1 MTTEILVIDDDRL
14 IREMLSYYLKSQG
27 YAVVACDGGQAGIAQ
42 CRERLPAAVLCDLRM
57 PQMDGLAVL
66 DVLHGEFPEL
76 PVIVVSGTGDMGDA
90 IAALKLGASD
100 FITKPIEDFA
110 VLDHAVGKSLEW
122 VRLQAENRAY
132 RAHLEAANARLEQSL
147 NQLEADEES
156 GRKIQFAML
165 PQRAVRFGA
174 YECSHH
180 LATSAILSG
189 DFVDYF
195 SIDDDHFGFY
205 MADVS
210 GHGVSSA
217 VITVLLKCYVGR
229 YLENYRHY
237 EDPTILH
244 PAALLTALNQ
254 EILVGEHGKYLTM
267 FYGVVALPEDRM
279 DFANGGQFPFP
290 LLYDGDAVREI
301 GGRSP
306 PVGLF
311 GAARY
316 NRQSLDL
323 PSSCALRLFSD
334 GALELLPEAALQGK
348 KDALNQL
355 AADTTCDAQGL
366 AQALG
371 LVDREDLPDD
381 VSVLSL
387 RKFNGHA

>member
-1 MTTEILVIDDDRL
+1 
-14 IREMLSYYLKSQG
+14 
-27 YAVVACDGGQAGIAQ
+27 
-42 CRERLPAAVLCDLRM
+42 M

-76 PVIVVSGTGDMGDA
+76 PVIVVSGTGDMSDA
-90 IAALKLGASD
+90 IAALKLGAAD

-110 VLDHAVGKSLEW
+110 VLDHAVGKSLER

-132 RAHLEAANARLEQSL
+132 RANLEAANARLAQSL
-147 NQLEADEES
+147 NQLEADEAS

-165 PQRAVRFGA
+165 PQGAVRFGD

-267 FYGVVALPEDRM
+267 FYGVVALGEDRM

-290 LLYDGDAVREI
+290 LLYDGDSVREI

-311 GAARY
+311 GTARY
-316 NRQSLDL
+316 NRQSLEL
-323 PSSCALRLFSD
+323 PSRCALRLFSD
-334 GALELLPEAALQGK
+334 GALELLPEAALQSK
-348 KDALNQL
+348 KDTLNQL
-355 AADTTCDAQGL
+355 AAATECDAYGL

-371 LVDREDLPDD
+371 LVDRQDLPDD

-387 RKFNGHA
+387 RRFNGQA